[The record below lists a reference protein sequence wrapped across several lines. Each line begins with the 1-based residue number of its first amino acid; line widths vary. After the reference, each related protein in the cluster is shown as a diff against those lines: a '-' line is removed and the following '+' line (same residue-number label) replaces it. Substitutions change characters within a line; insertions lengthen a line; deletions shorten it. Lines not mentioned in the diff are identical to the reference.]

1 KMIAKNNKIS
11 LHLFLFF
18 SLIISL
24 ILSACSMNNAISTSI
39 SLNEGMSIDQEQQQ
53 NTPKTDSEVRLYFG
67 YNFPLDK
74 KLVRFATISVK
85 GESKSDPFT
94 MITEMEKK
102 AREMGADAVVEIKMI
117 NSSLEDIKD
126 IGDIFEGLNNDS
138 LKKKIL
144 TGVLVRYDE

>member
-1 KMIAKNNKIS
+1 MIAKNNKIS